1 MARRGGQLA
10 GLLAAARR
18 WLVIAAVPAG
28 ADVVDPRGA
37 VQRGRARGRRRAS
50 PGRPTDFNS
59 DDVIEIPQQDTVL
72 WGGGVGDAELGDE
85 VERREISGEVEV
97 DIAGIGSAT
106 STTGAAAACGRPT
119 RASTSTTS
127 PTCLLNVKMRLHG
140 EHREGGVK
148 VCSGSV
154 YLQVKAGRFENPLA
168 IAALIGMLAT
178 GGGLASAGVVRKKWA
193 FEDINRG

>member
-1 MARRGGQLA
+1 MRGMR
-10 GLLAAARR
+10 AAVGVGCGAA
-18 WLVIAAVPAG
+18 WLVIATVPAG
-28 ADVVDPRGA
+28 ADVVDPEGSCSA
-37 VQRGRARGRRRAS
+37 VGQWQEEGVTRAS
-50 PGRPTDFNS
+50 TEFNS

-72 WGGGVGDAELGDE
+72 WGGAVGDAQLGDE

-106 STTGAAAACGRPT
+106 IDDWGGSSVRAANEGEHEYDIPDI
-119 RASTSTTS
+119 
-127 PTCLLNVKMRLHG
+127 LLNVKMRLHG

-154 YLQVKAGRFENPLA
+154 YLQAKAGRFENPLA

-193 FEDINRG
+193 YEDINPG